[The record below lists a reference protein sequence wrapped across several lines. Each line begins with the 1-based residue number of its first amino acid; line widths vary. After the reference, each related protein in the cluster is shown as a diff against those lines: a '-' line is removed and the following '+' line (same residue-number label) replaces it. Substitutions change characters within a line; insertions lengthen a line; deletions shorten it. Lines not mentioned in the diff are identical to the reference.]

1 MQNLTIIILIAI
13 VNIFFSCNRKEAKAV
28 NLKVVNESIEKS
40 DYDLVVSFIS
50 KGSGVDKNA
59 INKLKTFLDDYNSNS
74 KKPVTY
80 LVKSWGREGE
90 KDYCINESN
99 KEFIDKVKS
108 AMQGFGLV
116 RIKENS
122 VCRE

>member
-1 MQNLTIIILIAI
+1 MQNLTIIMLIAI
-13 VNIFFSCNRKEAKAV
+13 VNIFSSCNRKEAKTV
-28 NLKVVNESIEKS
+28 SSKVVNESVVKS
-40 DYDLVVSFIS
+40 DSVLVVSFIS

-59 INKLKTFLDDYNSNS
+59 INTLKTFIDEYNTNS

-108 AMQGFGLV
+108 AMQSFELV

-122 VCRE
+122 TCRQ